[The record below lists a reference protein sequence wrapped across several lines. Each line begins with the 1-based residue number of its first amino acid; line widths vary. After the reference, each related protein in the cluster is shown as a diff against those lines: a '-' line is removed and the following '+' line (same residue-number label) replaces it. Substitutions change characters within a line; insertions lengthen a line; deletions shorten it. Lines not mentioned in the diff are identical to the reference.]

1 MNQHTLPHEEPGRPS
16 RPSDEALASAQH
28 AAGQKFLERLRAYRE
43 RQAEAEAE
51 GIPALVRLV
60 HVAQGRSGQC
70 HHVRRFLLGIY
81 NAYEWPFEL
90 NRLRGLD
97 EELQEDCLRVLR
109 MDLQPRQEIHLFLN
123 GGDMIFQEFWEVEE
137 EDDADAE

>member
-1 MNQHTLPHEEPGRPS
+1 MCNQLPSAEASGRPV
-16 RPSDEALASAQH
+16 RRLDLAARIRKH
-28 AAGQKFLERLRAYRE
+28 RT
-43 RQAEAEAE
+43 RQAAAEAE

-70 HHVRRFLLGIY
+70 HHVRRFLLGLY
-81 NAYEWPFEL
+81 NSYDWPFEL
-90 NRLRGLD
+90 VRLRALD

-123 GGDMIFQEFWEVEE
+123 GGTEIFQEFWEIESATGEE
-137 EDDADAE
+137 G